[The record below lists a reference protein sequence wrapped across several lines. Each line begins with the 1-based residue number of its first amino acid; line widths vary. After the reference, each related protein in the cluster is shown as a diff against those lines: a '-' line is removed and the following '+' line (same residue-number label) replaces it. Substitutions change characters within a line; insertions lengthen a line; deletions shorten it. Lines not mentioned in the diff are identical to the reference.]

1 MREPQQGNPRAGGKK
16 QSHHQSVCRAGPT
29 LDLRTWEV
37 SGSQESSNRVKLD
50 GMAILV
56 SKNDREM
63 PNLKWVFV
71 VIFSLF
77 FDDII
82 KESCLIIL

>member
-1 MREPQQGNPRAGGKK
+1 MQGW
-16 QSHHQSVCRAGPT
+16 HT

-37 SGSQESSNRVKLD
+37 SGSAGKLKQGHGIFFLD

-56 SKNDREM
+56 SRNDRAM

-71 VIFSLF
+71 VIFPLLF
-77 FDDII
+77 DLIV
-82 KESCLIIL
+82 KESCFIIL